1 MNKTPAHPDDLM
13 TVSIS
18 LAFQAKRNPDIDG
31 PPPLFA
37 VEIEQTFEAAEATE
51 YLERVISAIR
61 ERRLFGFTLQQQA
74 ESAVGVGDWIK
85 KTTEEVIAE
94 GGNLP
99 NVQKIIARVED

>member
-1 MNKTPAHPDDLM
+1 MNKTSAHPDDLM

-18 LAFQAKRNPDIDG
+18 LAFQAKRNPDIDS

-37 VEIEQTFEAAEATE
+37 VEIEQTFGAAEATD
-51 YLERVISAIR
+51 YLEQVISAIR

-74 ESAVGVGDWIK
+74 ESAVSVGDWIK

-94 GGNLP
+94 GGRLP